1 MKSIFIALF
10 LYVPFFLNAQVG
22 IGTTSPHTSAVLELS
37 SNNSGLLIPRMTES
51 QRVNDINNPTA
62 GLLVYQT
69 DGVEGFYYFDG
80 GTSAWIALNV
90 DNDPANE
97 LELPQAPTPG
107 DMAYWD
113 GSKWAVIPAT
123 VNDEAVLQMIG
134 GVPQW
139 VGGTPPAPP
148 TPDVGDYYG
157 GGIVFYKP
165 SPPEDL
171 DGDGVVDTGLICSIE
186 NIGKVS
192 WSVGSNF
199 KTTNAT
205 FTGIGKGNTNT
216 DRIITARGGVANNY
230 AAGLARNYRG
240 GGYSDWF
247 LPSKDELNRMYAK
260 RGQIKSVSQ
269 ANGGTGFNTAN
280 SYWSSTEYSVG
291 NNAAWHRPFSGAAG
305 GWIGKNTSYYVRA
318 IRTF

>member
-69 DGVEGFYYFDG
+69 DGTEGFYYFDG
-80 GTSAWIALNV
+80 GTTAWIALNV

-186 NIGKVS
+186 DQGNKK
-192 WSVGSNF
+192 WF
-199 KTTNAT
+199 KGT
-205 FTGIGKGNTNT
+205 FEVTGASQGAIGKGYSNTEK
-216 DRIITARGGVANNY
+216 IINKQGNPKNNY
-230 AAGLARNYRG
+230 AAGIASNYTRDG
-240 GGYSDWF
+240 FTDWF
-247 LPSKDELNRMYAK
+247 LPSKQELIRMFNNKNVINTGSTAK
-260 RGQIKSVSQ
+260 
-269 ANGGTGFNTAN
+269 GGDNLVGN
-280 SYWSSTEYSVG
+280 YWSSTEDNLSPTFRAFVYW
-291 NNAAWHRPFSGAAG
+291 NNAMNRLN
-305 GWIGKNTSYYVRA
+305 KDQSYKVRA
-318 IRTF
+318 IRVF